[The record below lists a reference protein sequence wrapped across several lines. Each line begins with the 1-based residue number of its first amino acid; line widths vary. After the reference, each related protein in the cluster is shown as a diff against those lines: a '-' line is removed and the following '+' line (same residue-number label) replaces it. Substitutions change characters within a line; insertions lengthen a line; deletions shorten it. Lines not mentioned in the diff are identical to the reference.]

1 MQDQIKLMGT
11 FKHNCRSNV
20 QNLLLIREV
29 YLMKKLIVSLLI
41 ISTVFIIS
49 ACGAAT
55 VSDSQGAP
63 NNNVTDEK
71 AILGSGGGTGGEA
84 PTLYDSS
91 SPEGVID
98 QYNGSFA
105 LAQGQKIIFTAD
117 ITMET
122 KDFDKTI
129 TDLKRLV
136 QESKGYIVS
145 SSVNGSKVDENNLRN
160 ASFTIKV
167 PQAIFESSK
176 DKIEGLGNVTTSYT
190 QSQDITKQFVDTEAR
205 IKTLKVQEERMLALL
220 TKANKMEDIIA
231 LESRLSELRLEIES
245 YTGSLNEMEAQTD
258 YGTINVYVS
267 EVKELTSS
275 GNGFMDNLLNA
286 IKGSLKSILIALEGA
301 IIGLIYAAPYIIVV
315 AIIII
320 VVRRMGLIRNLS
332 LPKRNKKKDND
343 KDQNNSL

>member
-1 MQDQIKLMGT
+1 
-11 FKHNCRSNV
+11 
-20 QNLLLIREV
+20 
-29 YLMKKLIVSLLI
+29 MKKLIVSLLI

-55 VSDSQGAP
+55 VSDSQSAT
-63 NNNVTDEK
+63 NNNVTDQK
-71 AILGSGGGTGGEA
+71 AKYGEAGSEA

-91 SPEGVID
+91 SPEGVVD
-98 QYNGSFA
+98 QFNGSFA

-122 KDFDKTI
+122 KDFDKAI
-129 TDLKRLV
+129 TDLKRLI

-160 ASFTIKV
+160 ASFTIKI
-167 PQAIFESSK
+167 PQSLFENSK
-176 DKIEGLGNVTTSYT
+176 DKIEELGNVTSSYT

-205 IKTLKVQEERMLALL
+205 IKTLKVQEERMLTLL
-220 TKANKMEDIIA
+220 TKAEKMEDIIA

-267 EVKELTSS
+267 EVKELTSAS
-275 GNGFMDNLLNA
+275 DGFMDNLLNA
-286 IKGSLKSILIALEGA
+286 IKGSWKSILIALEGG
-301 IIGLIYAAPYIIVV
+301 IIGLIYAAPYIILV

-320 VVRRMGLIRNLS
+320 VVRRMGLGRNLR
-332 LPKRNKKKDND
+332 LPRRNKTKDDNND
-343 KDQNNSL
+343 GNINQ

>member
-1 MQDQIKLMGT
+1 
-11 FKHNCRSNV
+11 
-20 QNLLLIREV
+20 
-29 YLMKKLIVSLLI
+29 MKKLIVSLLI
-41 ISTVFIIS
+41 ISTVFIMS
-49 ACGAAT
+49 ACGAAS
-55 VSDSQGAP
+55 VSDSQSAP
-63 NNNVTDEK
+63 NNTVTDQK
-71 AILGSGGGTGGEA
+71 AELGNGEAEA
-84 PTLYDSS
+84 PTLYDTS

-98 QYNGSFA
+98 QFNGSFA

-122 KDFDKTI
+122 KDFDKAI

-145 SSVNGSKVDENNLRN
+145 SSINGSRVDENNLRS

-167 PQAIFESSK
+167 PQSIFESSK

-220 TKANKMEDIIA
+220 TKAEKMEDIIA

-258 YGTINVYVS
+258 YGTINVYIS
-267 EVKELTSS
+267 EVKELSS
-275 GNGFMDNLLNA
+275 GDSGFLDNLLAA
-286 IKGSLKSILIALEGA
+286 IKGSFKSMLIALEGG
-301 IIGLIYAAPYIIVV
+301 IIGLIYAIPYIIIV
-315 AIIII
+315 AIVII
-320 VVRRMGLIRNLS
+320 VVRRMGWGRNFR
-332 LPKRNKKKDND
+332 LPQRKKSKNDNKDGNIN
-343 KDQNNSL
+343 Q